1 MTLQTICQI
10 IIAIGIIMTAAGS
23 YGSYHFGKA
32 EQAIKDKE
40 HEKESGNLKIQID
53 SLHAMTTKIAEQ
65 NDLIYSSTVGS
76 NEEWHDV
83 EMKHVPDGVADYLML
98 LFASNIGRI
107 TGKIRIKG
115 ASEETTFSTTAN
127 NKVPVALRNLWVPE
141 LSQYKTPTIMQ
152 FMIAN
157 KTHKEASLSIYT
169 QGWIDTR
176 GTEPH

>member
-10 IIAIGIIMTAAGS
+10 IIVIGIFITAAGS
-23 YGSYHFGKA
+23 FGSYYFGKS
-32 EQAIKDKE
+32 EQEIKDIEHKKE
-40 HEKESGNLKIQID
+40 NVNLKSQVN
-53 SLHAMTTKIAEQ
+53 SLLAMTTKIAEQ
-65 NDLIYSSTVGS
+65 NDLIYSSTVVN

-98 LFASNIGRI
+98 LFASNTGRI
-107 TGKIRIKG
+107 TGKVRIKG

-127 NKVPVALRNLWVPE
+127 NQVPVALRNLWIPE
-141 LSQYKTPTIMQ
+141 INQYQTPTIIQ
-152 FMIAN
+152 FMISN

-169 QGWIDTR
+169 QGWIDTL